1 MSLVAVYDLSVNN
14 IPYLIKPWNFLGCN
28 RYDDIHSC
36 FCKQT
41 DEECEFFRGNECQD
55 LGRPDLDIFVFQDKK
70 GGITVLILEN
80 IAKTVYIRRKSFVEC
95 SDGRCFV

>member
-1 MSLVAVYDLSVNN
+1 VAVYDLSVNN

-41 DEECEFFRGNECQD
+41 DEECEFFNGDE
-55 LGRPDLDIFVFQDKK
+55 
-70 GGITVLILEN
+70 
-80 IAKTVYIRRKSFVEC
+80 IRRHLKIIPTFQC
-95 SDGRCFV
+95 H